1 MYQFEKR
8 IARILRDLKK
18 EITPRSRPVGG
29 YKWLKTEET
38 GFEKTPYDGLDWPQM
53 ESGVWRADKCH
64 RWLAAQVEI
73 PPELAG
79 GRVDFEL
86 ETGREGSWDASNP
99 QIEAYVDGEMAR
111 GLDVNH
117 RSLTLSRKA
126 AAGEKHTLALR
137 FYDGGADFYV
147 LFQSRLCA
155 VDEEVLALYYD
166 MAVPYDVAT
175 RLGENDKNRIDIL
188 TSLNEAVNLLD
199 LRIPSSPEFRAS
211 VARARE
217 YMAGEFYGKLCGRSE
232 AEVWCVGHTHI
243 DVAWLWTLAVTRE
256 KAYRSFSTVLDLMK
270 QYPEYVFMSSQP
282 QLYEYVKERSPQ
294 VYAQIGERVKQGR
307 WEPEGGMWLEA
318 DCNLSSG
325 EALVRQFLYGK
336 KFFRTE
342 FGADSEILWLP
353 DAFGFTAALPQI
365 MKKCGVR
372 YFMTTKISWNEKNR
386 FPYDTFVWKGLDG
399 TGVLTHFVCA
409 TEEKN
414 AETGIGTTYNGTI
427 DASQVMGAWKRY
439 QQKNL
444 NNKVLMSY
452 GFGDGGGG
460 PTAEMLETQRRLAR
474 GIPGCPKTVMATS
487 GSYFR
492 TLEKEVGG
500 NRFLPEWNGE
510 LYLEYHRGTYTGMAR
525 NKKYNRRSEFLMGN
539 AEWLASAD
547 LLLNG
552 TPYPRRAI
560 DENWIVL
567 LRNQFHDILP
577 GSAIKEVYDDSRAEY
592 EKLAADVGGLV
603 RKAEDDIVSRVDA
616 KEPGVAV
623 FNPLGFD
630 SDGVVTFRVPDSCGR
645 PAVREANADG
655 SVTLHPCQR
664 IGGGEA
670 VFHADHVPAKGW
682 KLFAL
687 RDTAVPQPAAL
698 RVSAGEMEN
707 AFFRVLLDE
716 KGEFTSIWDKRAGR
730 EVVPAGKKANTLV
743 AYEDKP
749 CDFDDWNVDNW
760 YREKSWPVDD
770 AESVEVVESGPV
782 RIAVR
787 VTRRFSRSKI
797 VQTIRMYRDVP
808 RIDVECHADWDES
821 NVFLRVLFP
830 VDVHAGEATY
840 DVQFGNLTRPAHYN
854 TSWDETRYEVCA
866 HKWMDFSED
875 GYGVSVLNDCKYGCD
890 VHNGV
895 MGLSLIKC
903 GTDPNPRADRE
914 AHDFV
919 YSVYPHAGGWR
930 QAGTV
935 REAYRLNNGLRAAVV
950 PAHPG
955 SLPEEFSFV
964 SCRAENVVLETVKAA
979 EDGRGFVVRLYE
991 CFNRRGVASLVFP
1004 KEIARA
1010 AECDMLEN
1018 ETAEL
1023 PADGRELPFRI
1034 LPYEVKT
1041 FRVELK

>member
-1 MYQFEKR
+1 MIR
-8 IARILRDLKK
+8 RP
-18 EITPRSRPVGG
+18 PRSTLFPSPT
-29 YKWLKTEET
+29 L
-38 GFEKTPYDGLDWPQM
+38 F
-53 ESGVWRADKCH
+53 
-64 RWLAAQVEI
+64 
-73 PPELAG
+73 
-79 GRVDFEL
+79 
-86 ETGREGSWDASNP
+86 
-99 QIEAYVDGEMAR
+99 
-111 GLDVNH
+111 
-117 RSLTLSRKA
+117 RS
-126 AAGEKHTLALR
+126 
-137 FYDGGADFYV
+137 
-147 LFQSRLCA
+147 
-155 VDEEVLALYYD
+155 
-166 MAVPYDVAT
+166 
-175 RLGENDKNRIDIL
+175 
-188 TSLNEAVNLLD
+188 
-199 LRIPSSPEFRAS
+199 
-211 VARARE
+211 
-217 YMAGEFYGKLCGRSE
+217 
-232 AEVWCVGHTHI
+232 
-243 DVAWLWTLAVTRE
+243 
-256 KAYRSFSTVLDLMK
+256 
-270 QYPEYVFMSSQP
+270 
-282 QLYEYVKERSPQ
+282 
-294 VYAQIGERVKQGR
+294 
-307 WEPEGGMWLEA
+307 
-318 DCNLSSG
+318 
-325 EALVRQFLYGK
+325 
-336 KFFRTE
+336 
-342 FGADSEILWLP
+342 
-353 DAFGFTAALPQI
+353 
-365 MKKCGVR
+365 
-372 YFMTTKISWNEKNR
+372 
-386 FPYDTFVWKGLDG
+386 
-399 TGVLTHFVCA
+399 
-409 TEEKN
+409 
-414 AETGIGTTYNGTI
+414 
-427 DASQVMGAWKRY
+427 
-439 QQKNL
+439 
-444 NNKVLMSY
+444 
-452 GFGDGGGG
+452 
-460 PTAEMLETQRRLAR
+460 
-474 GIPGCPKTVMATS
+474 
-487 GSYFR
+487 
-492 TLEKEVGG
+492 
-500 NRFLPEWNGE
+500 
-510 LYLEYHRGTYTGMAR
+510 
-525 NKKYNRRSEFLMGN
+525 
-539 AEWLASAD
+539 
-547 LLLNG
+547 
-552 TPYPRRAI
+552 
-560 DENWIVL
+560 
-567 LRNQFHDILP
+567 
-577 GSAIKEVYDDSRAEY
+577 
-592 EKLAADVGGLV
+592 
-603 RKAEDDIVSRVDA
+603 
-616 KEPGVAV
+616 
-623 FNPLGFD
+623 
-630 SDGVVTFRVPDSCGR
+630 
-645 PAVREANADG
+645 
-655 SVTLHPCQR
+655 
-664 IGGGEA
+664 
-670 VFHADHVPAKGW
+670 
-682 KLFAL
+682 LFAL

-821 NVFLRVLFP
+821 SVFLRVLFP

-919 YSVYPHAGGWR
+919 YSVCPHAGGWR